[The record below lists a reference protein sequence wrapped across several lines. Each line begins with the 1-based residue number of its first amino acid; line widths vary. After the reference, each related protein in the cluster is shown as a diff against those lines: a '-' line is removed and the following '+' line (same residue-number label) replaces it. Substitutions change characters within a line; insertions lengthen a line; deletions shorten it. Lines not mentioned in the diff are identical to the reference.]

1 MYQPALDAI
10 RQRTPLTPQI
20 ALVLGSGLGAFANE
34 VENAVTIPYAG
45 IPGWPVSTAIGHA
58 GQLVV
63 GTVAGTPIAV
73 MSGRVHLYEGYSAQQ
88 VVFGTRV
95 LGKLGVKTLILTN
108 AAGGLHPDYGQ
119 GSLVL
124 INDHINLMAENP
136 CLGPNDD
143 SLGPRFF
150 DMTDAYSAEL
160 RARVLAKAAALDIP
174 LHQGVYLALKGPNF
188 ETPAEIR
195 AFARLGA
202 SAVGMST
209 VPETIVARQLGLR
222 VAALSCITNLAA
234 GISPAPLSHEE
245 VLETAERVKRTGA
258 RLLQEFAKLYGQPQ

>member
-58 GQLVV
+58 GQLVL
-63 GTVAGTPIAV
+63 GTIAGTPIAV
-73 MSGRVHLYEGYSAQQ
+73 MSGRVHLYEGYTAQQ

-150 DMTDAYSAEL
+150 DMTDAYSAGL
-160 RARVLAKAAALDIP
+160 RARVLAKAAALNIP

-195 AFARLGA
+195 AFSRLGA
-202 SAVGMST
+202 DLVGMST
-209 VPETIVARQLGLR
+209 VPEVLAANHMGLR
-222 VAALSCITNLAA
+222 CLAISCVTNLAA
-234 GISPAPLSHEE
+234 GISTEKLSHEE
-245 VLETAERVKRTGA
+245 VLETGRQVRDTFVT
-258 RLLQEFAKLYGQPQ
+258 LLKAIIPEVAAA

>member
-73 MSGRVHLYEGYSAQQ
+73 MSGRVHLYEGYTAQQ

-95 LGKLGVKTLILTN
+95 LGNSASKPSSSLTPP
-108 AAGGLHPDYGQ
+108 AASTPTT
-119 GSLVL
+119 
-124 INDHINLMAENP
+124 A
-136 CLGPNDD
+136 
-143 SLGPRFF
+143 
-150 DMTDAYSAEL
+150 
-160 RARVLAKAAALDIP
+160 RAPSSSSTTTSTSWPK
-174 LHQGVYLALKGPNF
+174 
-188 ETPAEIR
+188 TPAS
-195 AFARLGA
+195 APTTTPLAPA
-202 SAVGMST
+202 SST
-209 VPETIVARQLGLR
+209 
-222 VAALSCITNLAA
+222 
-234 GISPAPLSHEE
+234 
-245 VLETAERVKRTGA
+245 
-258 RLLQEFAKLYGQPQ
+258 